1 MKFQKQQVLADN
13 WQSLINTTTR
23 YEANKG
29 IERYQEFVDNF
40 VMRVPLVGV
49 FSAGK
54 STLLNRVLSDNLL
67 SADID
72 PKTCIATEL
81 YFSENERFIGHLSNG
96 VSKPLTKEDITD
108 ESFLADIHASTDQKG
123 WVSAYINS
131 PVLAKFPHVCLV
143 DLPGLDSNLISH
155 NQMIDDYIQRSLAY
169 CIVVSIEDGELKAST
184 QKFLTELKINQMP
197 VLLIITKSDRKP
209 PEDVEAISQKITQ
222 SITQLLGRE
231 PIKVVTVSA
240 RKKTNI
246 DELINAFIAIEERAE
261 QRFDDVV
268 VKPLVNELNFL
279 VQNLDKRISAE
290 NLTLEQLNLEK
301 SQLNRDMEN
310 FRNTLDEETRELERQ
325 SGKIINNI
333 GEMVRSRLIS
343 QTDNLAENLL
353 NGIDIKFSIENT
365 VRTAISQG
373 IQSELIPTI
382 QRYVQDIQDDIP
394 INLQI
399 QNPDL
404 VLTNDDNNFDV
415 GGLVATFTPLLGLFK
430 INPIVTA
437 ISVAIPIV
445 TNLLNLF
452 ITESNKK
459 RQEAER
465 QEKAR
470 QKIIHEIIPS
480 VQSEVNS
487 SLNNTVKNA
496 IQQAK
501 QQIAIQVEQRN
512 QQVQAQLQE
521 LEQTIIKTQEEQETA
536 KQIYLS
542 DKDMLQNIIQQ
553 IA

>member
-72 PKTCIATEL
+72 PRTCIATEL

-96 VSKPLTKEDITD
+96 VSKPLSKEDITD
-108 ESFLADIHASTDQKG
+108 ESFLADIHASSDQKG

-155 NQMIDDYIQRSLAY
+155 NQMVDDYIQRSLAY

-184 QKFLTELKINQMP
+184 QQFLTELKINQMP
-197 VLLIITKSDRKP
+197 VVLIITKSDRKP

-246 DELINAFIAIEERAE
+246 DELINAFVAIEERAE

-268 VKPLVNELNFL
+268 VKPVVGELSFL
-279 VQNLDKRISAE
+279 IQNLDKQINAE
-290 NLTLEQLNLEK
+290 NLTLEQLELEK
-301 SQLNRDMEN
+301 SQLNQDMVN
-310 FRNTLDEETRELERQ
+310 FCSSLDEETKELEKQAR
-325 SGKIINNI
+325 KIITNI
-333 GEMVRSRLIS
+333 SDMVKSRLIS

-353 NGIDIKFSIENT
+353 NGIDIKYSVENT
-365 VRTAISQG
+365 VRNAISQG
-373 IQSELIPTI
+373 IQLELIPTI
-382 QRYVQDIQDDIP
+382 QHYVQDIQADIP
-394 INLQI
+394 ISLQV

-404 VLTNDDNNFDV
+404 ALSSNESDFDV
-415 GGLVATFTPLLGLFK
+415 GGLISTFTPLLGLFK
-430 INPIVTA
+430 VSPMVTA

-445 TNLLNLF
+445 TNLINMF
-452 ITESNKK
+452 ISDSNKR
-459 RQEAER
+459 RQEEER

-470 QKIIHEIIPS
+470 QKIIYEIIPNLS
-480 VQSEVNS
+480 LEVENC
-487 SLNNTVKNA
+487 LNTTVRNA

-501 QQIAIQVEQRN
+501 QQLHNQIEQRSK
-512 QQVQAQLQE
+512 QVQAQLLQ
-521 LEQTIIKTQEEQETA
+521 LEETIAKNQAEQERL
-536 KQIYLS
+536 KQEYLA
-542 DKDMLQNIIQQ
+542 DKTLLENIVNQLN
-553 IA
+553 

>member
-96 VSKPLTKEDITD
+96 VSKPLSKEDITD
-108 ESFLADIHASTDQKG
+108 ERFLADIHASADQKG

-184 QKFLTELKINQMP
+184 QQFLTELKINQMP
-197 VLLIITKSDRKP
+197 VVLIITKSDRKP
-209 PEDVEAISQKITQ
+209 PEDVDAISQKITQ

-231 PIKVVTVSA
+231 PVKVVTVSA

-246 DELINAFIAIEERAE
+246 DELINAFVAIEERAE

-268 VKPLVNELNFL
+268 VKPVVGELSFL
-279 VQNLDKRISAE
+279 IQNLDKQINAE
-290 NLTLEQLNLEK
+290 NLTLEQLELEK
-301 SQLNRDMEN
+301 SQLNQDMVN
-310 FRNTLDEETRELERQ
+310 FCSSLDEETKELEKQAR
-325 SGKIINNI
+325 KIITNI
-333 GEMVRSRLIS
+333 SDMVKSRLIS

-353 NGIDIKFSIENT
+353 NGIDIKYFVENT
-365 VRTAISQG
+365 VRNAISQG
-373 IQSELIPTI
+373 IQLELIPTI
-382 QRYVQDIQDDIP
+382 QHYVQDIQADIP
-394 INLQI
+394 ISLQV

-404 VLTNDDNNFDV
+404 ALSSNESDFDV
-415 GGLVATFTPLLGLFK
+415 GGLISTFTPLLGLFK
-430 INPIVTA
+430 VSPMVTA

-445 TNLLNLF
+445 TNLINMF
-452 ITESNKK
+452 ISDSNKR
-459 RQEAER
+459 RQEEER

-470 QKIIHEIIPS
+470 QKIIYEIIPNLS
-480 VQSEVNS
+480 LEVENC
-487 SLNNTVKNA
+487 LNTTVRNA

-501 QQIAIQVEQRN
+501 QQLHNQIEQRSK
-512 QQVQAQLQE
+512 QVQAQLLQ
-521 LEQTIIKTQEEQETA
+521 LEETIAKNQAEQERL
-536 KQIYLS
+536 KQEYLA
-542 DKDMLQNIIQQ
+542 DKTLLENIVNQLN
-553 IA
+553 